1 MTGSR
6 KNTGSHF
13 VFMPSPRLTVAVSA
27 LFVAMLALLTLATAL
42 SLPWTGLSWQAQE
55 HGLLISAVSRQSP
68 NSAHVASGTVI
79 THFAA
84 GQQIIAA
91 DPVLLIEEPDI
102 LPSYQDYNLLME
114 HNRHLLAA
122 AKQGELQA
130 ITDNGE
136 RVTVQVGKRPLRS
149 LPGLFWLQLAFGVI
163 GALTGVI
170 VWSVRIGNL
179 PASLYL
185 LTGVGYLIFA
195 PAAAVYSTRELL
207 IDAEL
212 FRALSIINHFGAL
225 FFTAS
230 LTSLLWH
237 YPTRLGRFPVA
248 LLCYTIALAAWLTDA
263 LQLTPSSSLFH
274 LSVLGVFALSFI
286 FAFFQWLRTRKKPA
300 ERAALRWFLL
310 SIYLATS
317 LFAGVIIVP
326 AALGVTPPASQG
338 VMFGA
343 FLIMYI
349 GLAFGVTRYRLF
361 QLERWWLSIWAW
373 FLSGVAIIA
382 VDLLLVS
389 FVAVSTP
396 FALSIAVALVGWLY
410 FPVRQKVWS
419 FFARRRG
426 DTMEDWLERAI
437 PPLMSA
443 NQLEHLS
450 DALTAAAQAVF
461 DPLDITRSED
471 LIAAPTIADN
481 GQRLLLPSPADHS
494 TLRLHHANRGSRLFT
509 SRDLDSAA
517 FVLRIYHLI
526 EDSLSAHEQGV
537 RSERS
542 RIRQDIHDDLGAKL
556 LTLLHR
562 ADAHDQK
569 LLVREAIRDLRDLL
583 SSMDSIDLS
592 LEEAALQ
599 WEQEAR
605 QRCNANSVT
614 LDWQS
619 FLLSPQVQIDQ
630 RRIADLTRIIR
641 EAVSNALRHAQPSV
655 IKIKLSE
662 RDNSLAIAVEN
673 DGLNQRKDNIREGRG
688 IGIIRQRVRRLGG
701 VVGMDQRQGLW
712 WINVRVPLFSDGFNA
727 EQRNEALL

>member
-1 MTGSR
+1 M
-6 KNTGSHF
+6 
-13 VFMPSPRLTVAVSA
+13 FMPSPRLTVTVSA
-27 LFVAMLALLTLATAL
+27 LFITLLALLTLTTAL
-42 SLPWTGLSWQAQE
+42 SLPWAGVGWQPQE
-55 HGLLISAVSRQSP
+55 QGLLVAEVSAQGPNATQITQGSVIS
-68 NSAHVASGTVI
+68 
-79 THFAA
+79 HFAA
-84 GQQIIAA
+84 GQQLIAA

-102 LPSYQDYNLLME
+102 LPSYQEYNLLMD
-114 HNRHLLAA
+114 HSSQLLAA

-130 ITDNGE
+130 ITESGE
-136 RVTVQVGKRPLRS
+136 RITVQIEKRPVSS

-163 GALTGVI
+163 GALTGAV
-170 VWSVRIGNL
+170 VWSVRIGSL
-179 PASLYL
+179 PASLYF

-207 IDAEL
+207 IDGEL
-212 FRALSIINHFGAL
+212 FRTLSIINHFGAL

-248 LLCYTIALAAWLTDA
+248 LLCYLAALVAWLTDA
-263 LQLTPSSSLFH
+263 LQLTASSSLFH
-274 LSVLGVFALSFI
+274 LSVLGIFALSFV

-373 FLSGVAIIA
+373 FLSGVAIIV

-389 FVAVSTP
+389 FVSVSSP
-396 FALSIAVALVGWLY
+396 FALSLSVALVGWLY

-443 NQLEHLS
+443 SQLEQLG
-450 DALTAAAQAVF
+450 DALTAAAQALF
-461 DPLDITRSED
+461 DPLDITRSEG
-471 LIAAPTIADN
+471 LVAAPSIAEN
-481 GQRLLLPSPADHS
+481 GQRLLLPNPADHS

-517 FVLRIYHLI
+517 LVLRVYRLI
-526 EDSLSAHEQGV
+526 EVSLSAHEQGV

-583 SSMDSIDLS
+583 TSMDSMDLS

-605 QRCNANSVT
+605 QRCSANSVT
-614 LDWQS
+614 LEWQS
-619 FLLSPQVQIDQ
+619 LLLSPQVQIDQ

-641 EAVSNALRHAQPSV
+641 EAVSNALRHAQPTV

-662 RDNSLAIAVEN
+662 RDASLAIAIEN
-673 DGLNQRKDNIREGRG
+673 DGLSQSVEGTAEGRG
-688 IGIIRQRVRRLGG
+688 IGIIRQRVQRLDG
-701 VVGMDQRQGLW
+701 VVGMEQQQGFW
-712 WINVRVPLFSDGFNA
+712 RINVRVPISAGSANA